1 MKQLKVRKLNEK
13 YRQYWIIDGR
23 PIGLG
28 NKVGNFK
35 TKAEAVT
42 EAEKLVS
49 QFNLGLISKP
59 QEIFTVLK
67 ASENFLA
74 QEETRLNDGLISESN
89 LSDKKRGLKYCLATK
104 IDGFP
109 FNKHKLNI
117 IKVENKAEISAAF
130 VRWIKAE
137 GKSKA
142 TSEKRI
148 KVLKQFFNFCVAKGW
163 IPINPLDKVSFGLS
177 TSVSDKAPFIQPETI
192 QKLVSVGIKGESQRD
207 QVAILLSLASG
218 LRQGELRALSWQ
230 DVDFEEGEIYVRQAV
245 KHGGLKIG
253 DTKTK
258 RGNRV
263 IPIDDATLTAL
274 KLWKVK
280 TRFSDDEHLVFPSR
294 VGTPQKKHN
303 FGKLIDR
310 VCKVADIDLSW
321 GYFRHFYASVQLAAL
336 GEDWGSVAELLG
348 HSNPN
353 FTYRQYGHYS
363 KNKHRQDKTRNAA
376 ASAIYGG

>member
-23 PIGLG
+23 AIGLG
-28 NKVGNFK
+28 NKVGTFK
-35 TKAEAVT
+35 TKALAVT

-109 FNKHKLNI
+109 FNKKKLDI
-117 IKVENKAEISAAF
+117 IKPENKAEISAAF

-137 GKSKA
+137 GLSAA
-142 TSEKRI
+142 TAEKRI
-148 KVLKQFFNFCVAKGW
+148 KVLKQFFNFCVGKGW

-192 QKLVSVGIKGESQRD
+192 QKLVSVGIKNESQRD

-218 LRQGELRALSWQ
+218 IRQQELRALYWE
-230 DVDFEEGEIYVRQAV
+230 DIYFDEGEIYINKAV
-245 KHGGLKIG
+245 KHGSLKIG

-258 RGNRV
+258 RGKRF
-263 IPIDDATLTAL
+263 IPIDDATLTQL
-274 KLWKVK
+274 KKWKVK
-280 TRFSDDEHLVFPSR
+280 TKFSANDDLVFPSR
-294 VGTPQKKHN
+294 AGTPQKKHN